1 MGILNQIIQTA
12 NSAISSYN
20 CPKVEEVIS
29 FIKRR
34 VTVAK
39 SQYKEEKNVE
49 NIIAKQLR
57 EKYGATNVHQ
67 QYSVQ
72 GFLGLKCD
80 IDLFDS
86 KCCGIELKLAKQL
99 SASSGAA
106 AKERLIG
113 QAVYYSR
120 RQYKGKLIVLVVGT
134 ANEKKDAALSEVEK
148 FLLELGIYYIYKE
161 IQ

>member
-1 MGILNQIIQTA
+1 MGLLNQIFQTA
-12 NSAISSYN
+12 NSVISSN
-20 CPKVEEVIS
+20 SCPDMEEVVS
-29 FIKRR
+29 FIKSH
-34 VTVAK
+34 VTIAK

-67 QYSVQ
+67 QYSV
-72 GFLGLKCD
+72 GGYLGLKCD

-99 SASSGAA
+99 SATSGAA

-120 RQYKGKLIVLVVGT
+120 RHYKGKLIVLVVGT
-134 ANEKKDAALSEVEK
+134 ANEKKDAALSETAR
-148 FLLELGIYYIYKE
+148 FLQELGVHYVYKE